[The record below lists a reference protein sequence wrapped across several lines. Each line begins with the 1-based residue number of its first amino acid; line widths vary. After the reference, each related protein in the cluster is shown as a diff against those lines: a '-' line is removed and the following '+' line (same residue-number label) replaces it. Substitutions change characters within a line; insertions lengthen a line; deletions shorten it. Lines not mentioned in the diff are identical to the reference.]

1 MSTGLRLKRRGD
13 GTEAFLLAACRGL
26 PMMKILLLLAFIA
39 VASEAIAQD
48 AQCVPE
54 RAAMVETVR
63 AYARSEAGVLGP
75 QGVSETVLQGIGE
88 TESRR
93 LTPWRSCSLAYMDR
107 PV

>member
-13 GTEAFLLAACRGL
+13 CPEAFLLAACRGL

-63 AYARSEAGVLGP
+63 GATAA
-75 QGVSETVLQGIGE
+75 
-88 TESRR
+88 
-93 LTPWRSCSLAYMDR
+93 SLN
-107 PV
+107 P